1 MAPANVLAETY
12 FYPRPPRGGRLAMVK
27 NHHSRNHHFY
37 PRPPR
42 GGRPQI
48 ARLRSSGSL
57 FLSTPSARRATTGK
71 NHRHRQEQISIHAL
85 REEGDAVR
93 QCSRVSLRIFLSTP
107 SARRATGADVDKGK
121 GLHISIH
128 ALREEG
134 DRLSGVPLRT
144 LEISI
149 HALREEGDMFPF
161 PFPAS
166 RRNFYPRPPRGGRRR
181 HHGARP
187 KAHDF
192 YPRPPRGGRRAY
204 AEVIRDMDG
213 FLSTPSAR
221 RAT

>member
-1 MAPANVLAETY
+1 
-12 FYPRPPRGGRLAMVK
+12 MVK

-149 HALREEGDMFPF
+149 HALREEGDLRRALVAGADAISIHALREEGDMFPF